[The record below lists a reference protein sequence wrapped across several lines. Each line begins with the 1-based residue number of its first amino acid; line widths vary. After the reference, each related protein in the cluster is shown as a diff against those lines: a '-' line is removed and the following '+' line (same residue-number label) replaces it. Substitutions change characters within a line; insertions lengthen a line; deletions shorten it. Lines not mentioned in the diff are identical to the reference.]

1 MRLGVHVVEKFGD
14 GGGPEAT
21 DFDASVVFFDGL
33 MEVVGEMHELAF
45 PFSLAHH
52 FDITMQLGLVLLKRQ
67 NKVGSPHS
75 QQLSNRFLTAYGID
89 RDKATR
95 HLEYL

>member
-1 MRLGVHVVEKFGD
+1 M
-14 GGGPEAT
+14 
-21 DFDASVVFFDGL
+21 
-33 MEVVGEMHELAF
+33 LAF

-95 HLEYL
+95 HLESGGAPGRPIFSSAG